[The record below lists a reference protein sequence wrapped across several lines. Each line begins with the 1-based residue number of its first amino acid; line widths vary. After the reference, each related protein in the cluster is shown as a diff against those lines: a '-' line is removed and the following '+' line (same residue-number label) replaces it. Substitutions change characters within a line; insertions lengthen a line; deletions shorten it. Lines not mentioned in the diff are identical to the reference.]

1 MPVPAPDDRDNVI
14 DASQRPPANPMSPR
28 TADGKSKLRHRSLPG
43 PAAPEMDEQRGPR
56 IFFGFVATHRGCLS
70 SLGVMEQ
77 MCSATLRRRDAD
89 TVEALFRA
97 EYVGM
102 VRLAYTLV
110 GNNDEAEELVQDS
123 FAEVHRRFGEI
134 RKPGAYLRTTV
145 VSRCRSLLRRRRVM
159 QSHPPEAPDDLPGS
173 AGDLWD
179 VLNKLPEDQRLAVV
193 LRYYG
198 RYRAS
203 EIAQIMGIPAITVRS
218 HVKRGLT
225 ALRKELES

>member
-1 MPVPAPDDRDNVI
+1 M
-14 DASQRPPANPMSPR
+14 R
-28 TADGKSKLRHRSLPG
+28 T
-43 PAAPEMDEQRGPR
+43 
-56 IFFGFVATHRGCLS
+56 
-70 SLGVMEQ
+70 
-77 MCSATLRRRDAD
+77 ATLRRRDAD

-110 GNNDEAEELVQDS
+110 GSNEEAEELVQDS
-123 FAEVHRRFGEI
+123 FAEVHRRFDEI
-134 RKPGAYLRTTV
+134 RKPGAYLRRTV
-145 VSRCRSLLRRRRVM
+145 ISRCRSLLRRRRVM
-159 QSHPPEAPDDLPGS
+159 QSHPPEAPEDLPGS

-179 VLNKLPEDQRLAVV
+179 VLNTLPEDQRLAVV

-203 EIAQIMGIPAITVRS
+203 EIAQIMGIPGATVRS
-218 HVKRGLT
+218 HIKRGLA